1 MDKKKVR
8 LLVKNLEVLVE
19 TLKYELES
27 DETQTNISNPLGD
40 PEPVTDMVNNIEFR
54 AAPRRPSKPD
64 WDDQPV
70 DNTFVVPIT
79 DYDEVFDNED

>member
-27 DETQTNISNPLGD
+27 EETQTNISDSLGD
-40 PEPVTDMVNNIEFR
+40 PEPVTDMVNNVEFR
-54 AAPRRPSKPD
+54 TAPRRPWKRN

-70 DNTFVVPIT
+70 DNTYVVPLT
-79 DYDEVFDNED
+79 DYDEVFDNEN